1 MCNPIHIFQGDGI
14 PNIPM
19 HIKLCHVP
27 SRDTDSNCTNKLMS
41 STNKSLGYLCAIIA
55 ATTYGFNPLFGLPL
69 YARGMSTPSVLF
81 YRFFFASLMLTGVK
95 LYKKSSFRLEAR
107 QILPLVAGGVLLA
120 LSATFLFLSFRV
132 MDAGIAA
139 TILFVYPVMVALIM
153 AIGFHER
160 ISFFTWGSMI
170 VALAGIALLNA
181 SGGKVSLLGLVYVL
195 LSALTYAIYMVLV
208 KESSLKRLPS
218 DTLTLYAMLA
228 GLPVFLVPLKG
239 GMLLQMPSDGLAWVC
254 VFGLALFPALLSF
267 LLMAVAIKRIGA
279 TTTAIIGA
287 LEPCTALV
295 IGVCVFNEHLTLR
308 SLVGIA
314 MILVAVSLVVLSRK
328 K

>member
-1 MCNPIHIFQGDGI
+1 
-14 PNIPM
+14 
-19 HIKLCHVP
+19 
-27 SRDTDSNCTNKLMS
+27 MS

-55 ATTYGFNPLFGLPL
+55 AITYGFNPLFGLPL

-81 YRFFFASLMLTGVK
+81 YRFFFASLMLIGVK
-95 LYKKSSFRLEAR
+95 LYKKSSFRMEAR
-107 QILPLVAGGVLLA
+107 QLPPLLAGGILLA

-139 TILFVYPVMVALIM
+139 TILFVYPIMVALIM

-160 ISFFTWGSMI
+160 ISFFTWGCMI

-181 SGGKVSLLGLVYVL
+181 SDGKVSLLGLVYVL

-208 KESSLKRLPS
+208 KESNLKRLPS

-228 GLPVFLVPLKG
+228 GLPVFIIQLKG
-239 GMLLQMPSDGLAWVC
+239 CTLLQMPSDGVAWLC
-254 VFGLALFPALLSF
+254 VFGLALFPALFSF

-279 TTTAIIGA
+279 TSTAIIGA

-295 IGVCVFNEHLTLR
+295 IGICVFNEHLTLR
-308 SLVGIA
+308 SIIGIV

-328 K
+328 KS